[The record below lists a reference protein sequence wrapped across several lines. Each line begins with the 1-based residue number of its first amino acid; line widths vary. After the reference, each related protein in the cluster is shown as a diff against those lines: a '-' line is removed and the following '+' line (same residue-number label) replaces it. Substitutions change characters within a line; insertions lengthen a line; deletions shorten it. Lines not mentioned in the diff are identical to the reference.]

1 MKQYAFIFARGGSK
15 GLPRKNIRKLLGK
28 PLILYSIETALKVA
42 DIDKVFISTDDDEI
56 ASIGLAAGAE
66 VIPRPAQLADDTS
79 PEWLAWQHAVTWVTE
94 KYGKF
99 DQFISLPATSPLR
112 SVEDVESAIVKLND
126 SKADICISTTPAS
139 RSPYFN
145 MIKETGSGYIEL
157 VNTDAGGAIYRRQD
171 APEVYDI
178 TTVVYV
184 STPNYVLRETS
195 LFAGRVAHTIV
206 PKDRAIDIDDIYDFK
221 LAEAILSSKG
231 QVC

>member
-15 GLPRKNIRKLLGK
+15 GLPRKNIKKLLEK
-28 PLILYSIETALKVA
+28 PLIVYSIETALEVA

-66 VIPRPAQLADDTS
+66 IIPRPARLADDTS
-79 PEWLAWQHAVTWVTE
+79 PEWLAWQHAVTWVFE

-112 SVEDVESAIVKLND
+112 SVEDVESAMNKLNSGD
-126 SKADICISTTPAS
+126 ADICISTTAAN

-145 MIKETGSGYIEL
+145 MVKETVSGNVEL
-157 VNTDAGGAIYRRQD
+157 VNTDAKGVYRRQD
-171 APEVYDI
+171 APQVYDI

-184 STPNYVLRETS
+184 AKPRYILDKNN
-195 LFAGRVAHTIV
+195 LFAGKVTHTVI
-206 PKDRAIDIDDIYDFK
+206 PKERAIDIDDIYDFK
-221 LAEAILSSKG
+221 LAEAILSCKG